1 MKFCPVVYTWETEAV
16 IFYKGHKYFVKLDFD
31 TTTDLKIKV
40 VSFEVSD
47 SELTEGVPSC
57 RNYFVKWGGAPR
69 FLQGEVWPMSEKG
82 IPYDYLCTV
91 ENEWGDGGN
100 LNVFILTE
108 KVNDCYTVSD
118 VYTEASC
125 H

>member
-16 IFYKGHKYFVKLDFD
+16 IFYKGHNYFVELDICAD
-31 TTTDLKIKV
+31 TLKVKVASFNATDAK
-40 VSFEVSD
+40 
-47 SELTEGVPSC
+47 LTEGLIST
-57 RNYFVKWGGAPR
+57 RGYFVKWGGAPR
-69 FLQGEVWPMSEKG
+69 FLQGDRWPMSEEG

-91 ENEWGDGGN
+91 ENEWGDSGN

-108 KVNDCYTVSD
+108 KVDDCYTISD

>member
-31 TTTDLKIKV
+31 TTNDLKIKV
-40 VSFEVSD
+40 VSFEASD
-47 SELTEGVPSC
+47 SELTEGVDSC

-69 FLQGEVWPMSEKG
+69 FLQGDQWPMSEEG